1 MLNASDYKAFF
12 DQLYL
17 LEEDMEREGKALLK
31 IVRHPEAQRL
41 LRILIA
47 DERRHKRIVKSLYKI
62 L

>member
-1 MLNASDYKAFF
+1 MLNTSDYKAFF

-17 LEEDMEREGKALLK
+17 LEEDMEREGRALLK

-41 LRILIA
+41 LRLLIA
-47 DERRHKRIVKSLYKI
+47 DERRHKRIVKSFYKI